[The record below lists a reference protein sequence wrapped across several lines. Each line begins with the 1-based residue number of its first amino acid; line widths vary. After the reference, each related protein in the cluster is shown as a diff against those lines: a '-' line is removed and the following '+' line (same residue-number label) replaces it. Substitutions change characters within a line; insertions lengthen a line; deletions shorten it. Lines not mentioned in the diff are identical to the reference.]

1 MTSPNPNVEASKE
14 IRNSI
19 FANQPS
25 GATGSATQTPFTYW
39 GPAGGTTYLGTTNKV
54 GFEPNDQY
62 LLGKKSTGAYL
73 FLNPNSYNDLVVDGS
88 DSLSFRTIKFGD
100 TNAISIPVTFQYRM
114 TDYFGDSY
122 NGLGNLGGVRG
133 TSNGANLTYTKTIGI
148 DIYSNPINKER
159 FSFDIEVSARY
170 YSKTLAGAAIPGR
183 TFQAALNDLTGT
195 LQTVIPSTSRN
206 VRPNQSSRNSA
217 SGNANRT

>member
-1 MTSPNPNVEASKE
+1 M
-14 IRNSI
+14 
-19 FANQPS
+19 
-25 GATGSATQTPFTYW
+25 
-39 GPAGGTTYLGTTNKV
+39 
-54 GFEPNDQY
+54 
-62 LLGKKSTGAYL
+62 
-73 FLNPNSYNDLVVDGS
+73 
-88 DSLSFRTIKFGD
+88 FGD
-100 TNAISIPVTFQYRM
+100 TNSISIPVTFQYRM

-122 NGLGNLGGVRG
+122 NGLGNLGGIRG

-183 TFQAALNDLTGT
+183 TFQTALDDLTGT
-195 LQTVIPSTSRN
+195 LKTVIPSTSRN
-206 VRPNQSSRNSA
+206 VNYQSNKSQQSPRNSA